1 MDRVEILNTE
11 TGENTVFPCNKWL
24 SKNKEDGEIARDLYP
39 LMDEREMRRKQQN
52 SRSPRREDNY
62 EPTPNS
68 KRRSAAYDDEF
79 GAFERN
85 AGRRD
90 RWRNEY

>member
-24 SKNKEDGEIARDLYP
+24 SKNKEDGEISRDLYP
-39 LMDEREMRRKQQN
+39 LMDEREIRRSKQN
-52 SRSPRREDNY
+52 SRSPRRENNY

-68 KRRSAAYDDEF
+68 KHRGGAYDDELA
-79 GAFERN
+79 AFEKN

>member
-39 LMDEREMRRKQQN
+39 LMDEREMKRKQN

-62 EPTPNS
+62 ESTPNS
-68 KRRSAAYDDEF
+68 KHRGGGAYEDEF
-79 GAFERN
+79 AAFERN